1 MTPFQVAAG
10 GEVYYEQTFANPW
23 GKQVDI
29 KTYDLNMSPGSHH
42 IFAFY
47 VTNATNSG
55 TAVSVPNGG
64 VTFGPYTF
72 TAQSP
77 KVTSTYPQS
86 VGAAIPATTGFKLS
100 VHYLNTGSTALT
112 ANVALTMSIAKTGVV
127 TNHAGAIF
135 LNQVQMTVAAT
146 GCTTAPGCASTSA
159 YTLPQ
164 DVYIMWAGSHM
175 HKFATNFTATT
186 NTGVTIFSTTEW
198 AEPPAKVYSPP
209 LHLTAGTQI
218 IWSCSDVNTTGATLT
233 FGEHATTNVM
243 CIASDGFYP
252 VSDINNPVIG
262 SQF

>member
-1 MTPFQVAAG
+1 MTPFSVPAG
-10 GEVYYEQTFANPW
+10 GEVYYEQTFMNPW

-29 KTYDLNMSPGSHH
+29 KTYSLDMSAGSHH

-47 VTNATNSG
+47 VANAANVPN
-55 TAVSVPNGG
+55 ANVPNGG

-72 TAQSP
+72 SAQSP
-77 KVTSTYPQS
+77 KTTSTYPQS

-100 VHYLNTGSTALT
+100 VHYLNTGSTTLNA
-112 ANVALTMSIAKTGVV
+112 AVSLTMWIAKSGVV

-135 LNQVQMTVAAT
+135 LNQIQMSVAAY
-146 GCTTAPGCASTSA
+146 GCTTAPGCASTSS

-164 DVYIMWAGSHM
+164 DVNIMWASSHM
-175 HKFATNFTATT
+175 HKFATGFTATT
-186 NTGVTIFSTTEW
+186 NTGVTIFSTTQW
-198 AEPPAKVYSPP
+198 ADPPAKTYSPP
-209 LHLTAGTQI
+209 LHLAAGTVI
-218 IWSCSDVNTTGATLT
+218 TWSCTDVNTTGATLM

-243 CIASDGFYP
+243 CISSDGFYP